1 MKFLGMDA
9 EVNGPTYNVVNASDN
24 ASNFLV
30 NVYPNADGVDV
41 VDDDNNVSMNCSNPY
56 CYSDLDYLRLIQSHI
71 FPDSIEW
78 VLILLYAAVF
88 FTGLIGNSLVCF
100 AVGMNAHMRTVTNLF
115 IVNLATAD
123 LLVLI
128 LCLIP
133 TMLEDVTETWYM
145 GSVCCKI
152 VKYCQVSGLL

>member
-1 MKFLGMDA
+1 MRQNIRKEKKSLLSALLIVPCRCGMKFLGMDA
-9 EVNGPTYNVVNASDN
+9 EVNGPTYNVVNASNN

-78 VLILLYAAVF
+78 LLSRPIARSMRRKPSAAQWPNTTVPPQPSSEKGGESSF
-88 FTGLIGNSLVCF
+88 MSSKRLLGLSSTI
-100 AVGMNAHMRTVTNLF
+100 R
-115 IVNLATAD
+115 IR
-123 LLVLI
+123 
-128 LCLIP
+128 
-133 TMLEDVTETWYM
+133 
-145 GSVCCKI
+145 
-152 VKYCQVSGLL
+152 